1 MNMILTLSRH
11 TSNDITALLAQPF
24 HYVLGLH
31 NLLLKQSEE
40 AEKQQQQ
47 MQEQY
52 AGGYSKPAMPRM
64 PSSVSYKS
72 PMGGSQMSFK

>member
-1 MNMILTLSRH
+1 MILTLSRH

-40 AEKQQQQ
+40 AEKQQQE
-47 MQEQY
+47 MQANHGKQ
-52 AGGYSKPAMPRM
+52 AKPAMPRM

-72 PMGGSQMSFK
+72 PGGGAQMSFK

>member
-40 AEKQQQQ
+40 AEKQQQK
-47 MQEQY
+47 MQDQY
-52 AGGYSKPAMPRM
+52 KGGYKPAMPKM
-64 PSSVSYKS
+64 PSSISYRS

>member
-24 HYVLGLH
+24 HFVLGLH
-31 NLLLKQSEE
+31 NLLIKQSEE
-40 AEKQQQQ
+40 AEKQQKQA
-47 MQEQY
+47 QE
-52 AGGYSKPAMPRM
+52 GYGNYKKPAMPKM

-72 PMGGSQMSFK
+72 PMGGSQISFK